1 MNSTTLTRKTTS
13 PLICLA
19 CLFAG
24 ANVLADD
31 AIDPRCETGAALDGS
46 AHVYDVRV
54 ERLLDTDGAV
64 IDGVPTRHYWYR
76 TTYSIHDPVASVTCD
91 YEIFED
97 VWSSQDTSTLREDGP
112 AAPMLQHSAAIDQ
125 TIASAQRGVKQGV
138 PVVQSGFARAT
149 ARLKP
154 TELAELEC
162 LALAR
167 R

>member
-1 MNSTTLTRKTTS
+1 MTRTTLTRKTTS
-13 PLICLA
+13 ALICLV

-46 AHVYDVRV
+46 AHVYDVHV

-64 IDGVPTRHYWYR
+64 IDGVPTRHFWYR
-76 TTYSIHDPVASVTCD
+76 TTYSIHDPGTSLTCD

-97 VWSSQDTSTLREDGP
+97 VWSSQDTSTLREDSP
-112 AAPMLQHSAAIDQ
+112 APMLQHSAAIDQ
-125 TIASAQRGVKQGV
+125 TIASAQREVKQGV

-149 ARLKP
+149 ARLEP